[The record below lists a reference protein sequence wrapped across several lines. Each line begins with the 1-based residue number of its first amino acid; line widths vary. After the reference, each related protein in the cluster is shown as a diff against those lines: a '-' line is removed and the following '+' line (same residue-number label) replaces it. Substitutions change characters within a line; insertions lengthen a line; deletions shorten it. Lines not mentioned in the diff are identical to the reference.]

1 VLKIIVVDK
10 PVGQN
15 NTISIA
21 MTQNHHRDNFVPKNN
36 YSKQTQN
43 ISRRKFGGPPYIL
56 QYLSKPLEILLLPTH
71 RNKTIIPCA
80 KFEFS
85 PFVST
90 LNGLKN
96 HYRDS
101 NVERFPSSSFNK
113 KTKKIFQQIQLEILF

>member
-43 ISRRKFGGPPYIL
+43 ISRRKSGAPPNKL
-56 QYLSKPLEILLLPTH
+56 QYLSKPLEIMLLPTH
-71 RNKTIIPCA
+71 IGIKQSFPVRN
-80 KFEFS
+80 
-85 PFVST
+85 
-90 LNGLKN
+90 
-96 HYRDS
+96 
-101 NVERFPSSSFNK
+101 FNSLPLY
-113 KTKKIFQQIQLEILF
+113 QL